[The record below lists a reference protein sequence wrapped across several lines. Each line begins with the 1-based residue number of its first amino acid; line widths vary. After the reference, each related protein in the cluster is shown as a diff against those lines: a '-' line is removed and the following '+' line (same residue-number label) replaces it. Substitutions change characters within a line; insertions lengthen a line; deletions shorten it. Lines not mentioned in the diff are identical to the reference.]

1 MKIAVLAPF
10 PFVQAEFG
18 GGERI
23 YNLLSRVDADLR
35 VFVSNI
41 GGEGTMEH
49 KNMYLSFHKIPEQP
63 FKVEYD
69 MAVIASARK
78 MYAPMLESYKP
89 DLVILEHPW
98 QVEAI
103 DGHKFIY
110 DAHNNETAMKQ
121 AISGE
126 ATIAEANRVEQL
138 ALNADHVTYCSKD
151 DNLDIKG
158 PNTWIPN
165 GTDIPDVPNL
175 VGHKQKMILFT
186 GSGHPPNIG
195 AAITLASLAAELP
208 DYHIVIA
215 GDCSRA
221 VRTDLPNVSL
231 LGHVNKETL
240 DYLFRTAHAF
250 VNPIAAGSGTSL
262 KILRALSYGVPVISS
277 AIGARGYTDACIVA
291 RTAQEV
297 TESLGRLQDPIY
309 YKEVSEAS
317 RAFATGYS
325 WDIIGKQF
333 NEVVQS
339 FA

>member
-10 PFVQAEFG
+10 PFVGAEFG

-23 YNLLSRVDADLR
+23 YNLLSRVEADLR
-35 VFVSNI
+35 VFVPNLT
-41 GGEGTMEH
+41 GEGTMEH

-69 MAVIASARK
+69 MAVVSSSRK
-78 MYAPMLESYKP
+78 LFGPMLESYKP

-103 DGHKFIY
+103 DGQKFVY
-110 DAHNNETAMKQ
+110 DAHNNETNMKK
-121 AISGE
+121 AISSE
-126 ATIAEANRVEQL
+126 ATTAEASRVEHL

-158 PNTWIPN
+158 PSTWIPN
-165 GTDIPDVPNL
+165 GTDIPLVPNL
-175 VGHKQKMILFT
+175 VGHKQKMIFFT
-186 GSGHPPNIG
+186 GSAHPPNIG
-195 AAITLASLAAELP
+195 AAITLANLAAGLP

-215 GDCSRA
+215 GDCSRL
-221 VRTDLPNVSL
+221 VQTDLPNVSL

-262 KILRALSYGVPVISS
+262 KVLRALSYGVPVISS
-277 AIGARGYTDACIVA
+277 AIGARGYAEACIIA
-291 RTAQEV
+291 KTAQEV
-297 TESLGRLQDPIY
+297 IESLGQLQDPNY

-317 RAFATGYS
+317 RAFAMGYS

-333 NEVVQS
+333 NDVIQS